1 MFSRRVTVFDGTRFL
16 GRRIVRH
23 LHNTNLAVRIASRHP
38 PQPSWKDSEPS
49 LTWVLGWRPKGFE
62 RAGAAQI
69 SGPSLPPRRD
79 LQYPCRLLPWPA
91 EMRVGAPFFA
101 ASACREGVLAVVSE
115 LTFFVV
121 LNCSSARRRLARP
134 AGVGNAL
141 ARPLSLGWSI
151 SPGSTRFPEYHWKR
165 GDIRPNIVKVIGPV
179 WRHGSA

>member
-1 MFSRRVTVFDGTRFL
+1 MFSRRVTVFGGTGFL

-38 PQPSWKDSEPS
+38 PQPSLKDSEPS
-49 LTWVLGWRPKGFE
+49 LTWVLGLRPEVFE
-62 RAGAAQI
+62 RAGVAQI
-69 SGPSLPPRRD
+69 FGPSLPPRRD

-91 EMRVGAPFFA
+91 EVRVGAVFA

-121 LNCSSARRRLARP
+121 LNCSSARRRLASPSRGWERIGT
-134 AGVGNAL
+134 ASFS
-141 ARPLSLGWSI
+141 RWSI

-165 GDIRPNIVKVIGPV
+165 GDIRPNIVKVVGPV

>member
-1 MFSRRVTVFDGTRFL
+1 MFSRRVTVFDGTGFL

-38 PQPSWKDSEPS
+38 PQPSLKDSEPS
-49 LTWVLGWRPKGFE
+49 LTWVLGLRPEVFE
-62 RAGAAQI
+62 RAGVAQI
-69 SGPSLPPRRD
+69 FGPSLPPRRD

-91 EMRVGAPFFA
+91 EVRVGAVFA

-121 LNCSSARRRLARP
+121 LNCSSARRRLASPSRGWERIGTASFSRMVNLTGQHPLPGVPLETRGYP
-134 AGVGNAL
+134 A
-141 ARPLSLGWSI
+141 
-151 SPGSTRFPEYHWKR
+151 EYR
-165 GDIRPNIVKVIGPV
+165 EGDWTL